1 MNQPTRAQIR
11 LARTKAELTQAEAA
25 ALIYCSTRAW
35 EDWEAGRRAM
45 HPAFLELFRL
55 KSRLKSRLLRA
66 RR

>member
-1 MNQPTRAQIR
+1 MNQPTPAQIR
-11 LARTKAELTQAEAA
+11 RTRTKAELSQAAAA

-35 EDWEAGRRAM
+35 EDWEAGRRTM

-55 KSRLKSRLLRA
+55 KSRLLRA